1 MSSDSPSGQSTS
13 VVNKEPWAAQQPFL
27 ETGFDRAQTDVLD
40 KPITAYPNSQVVPF
54 ANQTTA
60 GLNSAE
66 ARAMAG
72 SPLLNASNQGLTD
85 TASGN
90 YLNSN
95 PNFDAAV
102 NAATRPMIQNFNDT
116 VLPGIQG
123 GFAGKGRYGS
133 GLQAYQQQKAGEA
146 LTRNIGDV
154 SGSMAFKNYGDERQ
168 RMMQAGA
175 LAPQASAAEY
185 IDSSELERIGGV
197 REGQAGAELQDD
209 ISKYM
214 QAQTAPQD
222 ALSNYM
228 RLVGGGGFGGATTKQ
243 QPIYRNSMG
252 EGLGAAASIAGIGG
266 SLFGGGGPLASMNPF
281 G

>member
-85 TASGN
+85 TA
-90 YLNSN
+90 
-95 PNFDAAV
+95 
-102 NAATRPMIQNFNDT
+102 
-116 VLPGIQG
+116 
-123 GFAGKGRYGS
+123 
-133 GLQAYQQQKAGEA
+133 AGEA

-185 IDSSELERIGGV
+185 MDSSELERIGGV